1 MIGKFLSKQA
11 VAILV
16 FFANFCL
23 ISTAYSAPSIPTVLT
38 AQSLIYCTTP
48 SGFSLNPQRADAGSN
63 MNVVTEQIYDKLFDF
78 DPDTNQLKPA
88 LAEHFEVSEDGLT
101 ISLYLRPKVTFHT
114 TAWFTPTR
122 YLNAEDVIFSLH
134 RMMGRNLELPELS
147 ADQQATLARYQIN
160 NQLTER
166 TYFPY
171 FESIRLNEKVLSIS
185 SPKQNIVKIQLTQ
198 PDNNLLFH
206 LASQY
211 AVILS
216 KEYALQLNAD
226 ENLAQLNHLPIG
238 TGVYQL
244 ESYTENQQVRL
255 SPNRNYWREKAK
267 MQRVIVDFSTTAT
280 GRMAKF
286 LNGECD
292 ISAFPEP
299 SQLSIVKNQQRLNHT
314 GANLAFLAFN
324 LKKPMMQDADFRHY
338 LSQQIDR
345 QRIANTLFYGTAT
358 VAKTVLPTT
367 LLPEAYQ
374 SVAEAPVIRKNLTKI
389 DRLQLWVVDEKR
401 IYSPHPLK
409 MAELI
414 RSDLAKVGIDLEI
427 KHVSRSYLAQKLAEG
442 KEDYDMILG
451 GWLANNFDPH
461 SFLSPLLSCRAQPWI
476 TNLSNWCDP
485 TLDHYLTQIAQAT
498 KKADKLNYAQQTEQY
513 IAQQRPLLPL
523 VSVQRNLLVNE
534 KLANV
539 KVSPF
544 GQVPLA
550 QIEFK

>member
-1 MIGKFLSKQA
+1 MRSSIFKQA
-11 VAILV
+11 AFILG
-16 FFANFCL
+16 FFANLGL
-23 ISTAYSAPSIPTVLT
+23 ISTAYSAPRIPTVLT
-38 AQSLIYCTTP
+38 GQSLIYCTSP

-88 LAEHFEVSEDGLT
+88 LVKHFEVSDDGLT
-101 ISLYLRPKVTFHT
+101 ISLYLRPKVAFHT
-114 TAWFTPTR
+114 TTWFTPTR
-122 YLNAEDVIFSLH
+122 YLNAEDVIFSLN

-147 ADQQATLARYQIN
+147 TEQKESLSRYQIN
-160 NQLTER
+160 NQIAER
-166 TYFPY
+166 THFPY
-171 FESIRLNEKVLSIS
+171 FESIRLSEHIVSLF
-185 SPKQNIVKIQLTQ
+185 SPSDNVVKIQLSE
-198 PDNNLLFH
+198 PDHRFLFH

-226 ENLAQLNHLPIG
+226 ENLVQLNHLPIG

-244 ESYTENQQVRL
+244 DSYTENQQVRL
-255 SPNRNYWREKAK
+255 SPNPNYWRAKAK

-286 LNGECD
+286 LNHECD

-299 SQLSIVKNQQRLNHT
+299 SQLAVVKKTQIIENE

-324 LKKPMMQDADFRHY
+324 IKKPLMQNVAVRHA

-345 QRIANTLFYGTAT
+345 QRIAKTLFYGTAQ
-358 VAKTVLPTT
+358 VAHSVLPKT
-367 LLPEAYQ
+367 LLPAKGY
-374 SVAEAPVIRKNLTKI
+374 SHHLIRENLPKI

-401 IYSPHPLK
+401 IYNPHPLK

-414 RSDLAKVGIDLEI
+414 RSDLAKVNIELEI
-427 KHVSRSYLAQKLAEG
+427 KQVSRRFLAQRLAEG
-442 KEDYDMILG
+442 TEDYDLILG
-451 GWLANNFDPH
+451 GWLANNFAPNN
-461 SFLSPLLSCRAQPWI
+461 FLAPLLSCKAQPWI

-485 TLDHYLTQIAQAT
+485 DFDQQLAAA
-498 KKADKLNYAQQTEQY
+498 KASPNESEQQRYYQDIEAY
-513 IAQQRPLLPL
+513 IAKQRPILPL
-523 VSVQRNLLVNE
+523 VNVKRTLLVND
-534 KLANV
+534 KLD
-539 KVSPF
+539 KVSVSHF
-544 GQVPLA
+544 GQVPLS